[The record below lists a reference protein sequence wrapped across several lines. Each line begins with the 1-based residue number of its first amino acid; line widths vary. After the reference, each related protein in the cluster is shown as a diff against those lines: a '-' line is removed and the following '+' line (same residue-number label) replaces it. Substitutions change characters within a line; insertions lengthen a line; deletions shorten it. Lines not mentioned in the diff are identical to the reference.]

1 MLEGYGK
8 DMKTFR
14 FFAMACLAFLSLNI
28 AAQSEEE
35 AAIQRIKELVI
46 APLQADRSDLQFT
59 EIKKSPL
66 VGYYEFSIENR
77 QTIYVSADAE
87 HFFAGELY
95 FSEPDRFVNATEI
108 ARSEERKQQLAAIPE
123 SEMIIYAPEGETKA
137 VMNVFTDVTCGYCR
151 KLHEQMTEMNALGI
165 EVRYFAYPR
174 TGIRRDGEYTASYAE
189 TSKAWCAED
198 QNKAMDELKGGERVS
213 LESCDDNPLEKHYEI
228 GQKFGISGTPAIVLP
243 DGSLH
248 PGYRSPENY
257 AALLGI
263 ATE

>member
-1 MLEGYGK
+1 
-8 DMKTFR
+8 MKIFR
-14 FFAMACLAFLSLNI
+14 FIAIPLLAFTSLNI

-35 AAIQRIKELVI
+35 AVIQKIKDLVL
-46 APLQADRSDLQFT
+46 APLQSDRSDLQFT
-59 EIKKSPL
+59 EVKKSPL
-66 VGYYEFSIENR
+66 AGYYEFSIENR
-77 QTIYVSADAE
+77 QTIYVSEDAE

-95 FSEPDRFVNATEI
+95 FSEADRFVNATEI
-108 ARSEERKQQLAAIPE
+108 ARSDERKLELASIPE

-151 KLHEQMTEMNALGI
+151 KLHEQMAEMNALGI
-165 EVRYFAYPR
+165 EVRYLAYPR
-174 TGIRRDGEYTASYAE
+174 TGVRRDGEFTSAYAE

-198 QNKAMDELKGGERVS
+198 QHAAMDQLKGGDRVATP
-213 LESCDDNPLEKHYEI
+213 SCDDNPLEKHYAI
-228 GQKFGISGTPAIVLP
+228 GQKLGISGTPAIVLP

-263 ATE
+263 SDN